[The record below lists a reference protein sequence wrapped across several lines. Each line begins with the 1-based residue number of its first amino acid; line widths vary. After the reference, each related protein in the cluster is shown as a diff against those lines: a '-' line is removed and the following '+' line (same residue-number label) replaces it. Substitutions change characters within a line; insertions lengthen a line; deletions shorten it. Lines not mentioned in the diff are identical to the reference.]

1 MNIIL
6 IEDDNFKEMMI
17 RKAIFETSPLSELSI
32 ARSVAA
38 AVTLLTEQSFD
49 LVILDVSLPS
59 HDKSKSAPS
68 LQMPSGGLEVLYE
81 LAFENRAEQVVIVTQ
96 YPEIELD
103 DKKSVPIHKAREL
116 LIEATGVNIRRVIY
130 FDRSDDAW
138 RRELTEAMNT
148 NG

>member
-6 IEDDNFKEMMI
+6 IEDDNFKENMI
-17 RKAIFETSPLSELSI
+17 KKSIFDLSNENVVSV
-32 ARSVAA
+32 ARSVAG
-38 AVTLLTEQSFD
+38 AVKLLTDQSFD

-81 LAFENRAEQVVIVTQ
+81 LAFEDRKEPVIIVTQ
-96 YPEIELD
+96 YPEIELE
-103 DKKSVPIHKAREL
+103 DKKSVPIHKARDL
-116 LIEATGVNIRRVIY
+116 LVEATGVDIRRVIY

-138 RRELTEAMNT
+138 RRELLEAI